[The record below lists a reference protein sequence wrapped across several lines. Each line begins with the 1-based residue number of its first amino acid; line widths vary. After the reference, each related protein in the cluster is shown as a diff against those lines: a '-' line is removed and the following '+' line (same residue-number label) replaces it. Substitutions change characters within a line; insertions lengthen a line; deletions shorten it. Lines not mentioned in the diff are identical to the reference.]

1 MTISMDTAN
10 RLMDIVAFT
19 AIQSAIELG
28 EKIDL
33 DAIEEF
39 ARDMFTRYCEL
50 EGITDVE
57 EE

>member
-10 RLMDIVAFT
+10 RLMDIVAFS
-19 AIQSAIELG
+19 AIQSATELG
-28 EKIDL
+28 EAIDV

-39 ARDMFTRYCEL
+39 ARDMFMRYCEA

-57 EE
+57 DE